1 MNCSESMTSP
11 DEASTLELI
20 SQHLFT
26 DFHSIDNFI
35 TNLDLYTPNNTDPE
49 ISSNGTPKSSTL
61 SNRRPALNVKVP
73 PKAPILVIN
82 NDNVKHV
89 DDSGE
94 RKHYRGV
101 RRRPWGKYAAEIRDP
116 NRKGARVWLGTF
128 DTDIE
133 AAQAYDSAAFR
144 LRGSKAILNFPL
156 EVANLKAQL
165 EVEAE
170 DGVCGKRKAEETVV
184 EMNKVVKREKVVLEE
199 KEIEPALTCQPL
211 TPSSWTGVWDCDV
224 KGIFTVPP
232 LSPLSPYPGV
242 LVA

>member
-1 MNCSESMTSP
+1 MSSF

-20 SQHLFT
+20 RQHLLT
-26 DFHSIDNFI
+26 DFPSMDNFI

-49 ISSNGTPKSSTL
+49 ISSDRTPKPSTL

-73 PKAPILVIN
+73 PKAPISVIN
-82 NDNVKHV
+82 NVSVKHV

-101 RRRPWGKYAAEIRDP
+101 RRRPWGKFAAEIRDP
-116 NRKGARVWLGTF
+116 TRKGLRVWLGTF

-133 AAQAYDSAAFR
+133 AAQAYDRAAFR

-156 EVANLKAQL
+156 EVANLKDRQ
-165 EVEAE
+165 EVEGAG
-170 DGVCGKRKAEETVV
+170 GVRGKRKAEKTVV
-184 EMNKVVKREKVVLEE
+184 EMNKVVKREEVVMLEE
-199 KEIEPALTCQPL
+199 SEPVLNCQPL
-211 TPSSWTGVWDCDV
+211 TPSSWTGFWDSDVDV
-224 KGIFTVPP
+224 KGIFSVPP

-242 LVA
+242 MVV